1 MSMVMPWEILD
12 KRSSRR
18 ELDVHSSIIL
28 CSSDPCS
35 TLLLYVT
42 AVEGIVY
49 WYSLRVNPLDGIGQ
63 TCDCPCHNVATPS
76 SPPSCCGQIF
86 RWRGS
91 WTLTKYFWRAPQNIF
106 GDVKKEFELRKGLS
120 LIKGRCRVKVEV
132 KSTLQVHRGFSRSGS
147 FTGLTHWTQETDACE
162 FLTAAISQL
171 SFLKR
176 PIIGLFWILG
186 RSQGGSQWAW
196 LCRCGVAVSTTS
208 GEVESLITCSCNR
221 AQHPNKCFPS
231 LRSASPSSLP
241 SFSPAPLSNRALL
254 PQNLPSLP
262 VTF

>member
-1 MSMVMPWEILD
+1 MD

-18 ELDVHSSIIL
+18 ELDVHSSIIS

-63 TCDCPCHNVATPS
+63 TCDCPCHNVAN
-76 SPPSCCGQIF
+76 PPLLLRVVDKFFVEEGV
-86 RWRGS
+86 GPLLN
-91 WTLTKYFWRAPQNIF
+91 TYDGLP
-106 GDVKKEFELRKGLS
+106 KKEFELRKGVS
-120 LIKGRCRVKVEV
+120 LIEGRCRVKVEV

-176 PIIGLFWILG
+176 PIIGLF
-186 RSQGGSQWAW
+186 
-196 LCRCGVAVSTTS
+196 
-208 GEVESLITCSCNR
+208 
-221 AQHPNKCFPS
+221 
-231 LRSASPSSLP
+231 
-241 SFSPAPLSNRALL
+241 
-254 PQNLPSLP
+254 
-262 VTF
+262 